1 MTTTPGPMSLVTGA
15 ASGIGRRL
23 VGALTA
29 RGHRVVAT
37 DLRDEALAAA
47 AAEDRWPST
56 VVLRRLDVR
65 DAGRWEEVVGEAVLS
80 GPGLDVLWN
89 VAGFLKPGRV
99 QTLTADDVDLHFDV
113 NVKGVIHGTRIAARH
128 MVAQGRG
135 HIVNI
140 ASIAALA
147 PVPGLSLYSASK
159 YAVRGFSLAAAVDLA
174 PYGVAVST
182 VCPDAV
188 ETPMLDLQRGD
199 DDAAL
204 TFSGVRALT
213 VEEVVADLTGPVLES
228 RPLQWSIPRSRAV
241 LARFADTFPETSRFI
256 DPLLRRIGKAN
267 QGRR

>member
-1 MTTTPGPMSLVTGA
+1 MTTPLGPMSLVTGA

-23 VGALTA
+23 VAALVS

-37 DLRDEALAAA
+37 DLRESALADAA
-47 AAEDRWPST
+47 RQDHWPSG
-56 VVLRRLDVR
+56 VVLRTLDVR
-65 DAGRWEEVVGEAVLS
+65 DAGQWETVVAEAVTL

-89 VAGFLKPGRV
+89 VAGYLKPGRV
-99 QTLTADDVDLHFDV
+99 QVLAAEDVDLHFDV
-113 NVKGVIHGTRIAARH
+113 NVKGVIHGTRIAARY
-128 MVAQGRG
+128 MVQQGRG
-135 HIVNI
+135 HIINI

-204 TFSGVRALT
+204 TFSGTRPLT
-213 VEEVVADLTGPVLES
+213 VDEVVADLTGPVLEE

-241 LARFADTFPETSRFI
+241 LARLADTFPATSRFI
-256 DPLLRRIGKAN
+256 DPLLRRIGRAN
-267 QGRR
+267 QGRH